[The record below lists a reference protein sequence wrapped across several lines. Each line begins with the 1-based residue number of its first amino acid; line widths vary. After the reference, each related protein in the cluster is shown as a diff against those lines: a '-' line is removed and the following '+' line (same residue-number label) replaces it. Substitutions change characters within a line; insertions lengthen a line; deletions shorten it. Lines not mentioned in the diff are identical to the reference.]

1 MYFPISLLLSH
12 FTDNN
17 LIQLPT
23 MLAKEFVYLRYTVPC
38 VFTHSQFC
46 YYFKSRHQQAGRN
59 HKICQHC
66 LCTTLDS
73 QRVIFS
79 KNPLIEFSS
88 PFLLLGLQKSY
99 PAWCPTYFV
108 LVRQNVRL
116 NVGTQEDFLFIFWR
130 INFLAGKRTQGKL
143 LQKCLEQK
151 VGNIF

>member
-73 QRVIFS
+73 LRVIFS

-88 PFLLLGLQKSY
+88 PSLLGLQKIISCMVSY
-99 PAWCPTYFV
+99 IFCPSTLECTFACGNAGRFFVYF
-108 LVRQNVRL
+108 
-116 NVGTQEDFLFIFWR
+116 
-130 INFLAGKRTQGKL
+130 
-143 LQKCLEQK
+143 LE
-151 VGNIF
+151 N